1 MSKLRVV
8 GNLHNLNLGR
18 ARLTIEGGLF
28 EAVEYDEDFGPSDC
42 DWFFERGYIS
52 PGLLDLQL
60 NGGLGHDFT
69 QDPHS
74 IYEVAAALPRW
85 GVTGFLPTFI
95 TAPLESYRQGL
106 QVVAEAQQTGRGAR
120 ILGAHLE
127 GPYLNPQYK
136 GAHRAEY
143 MRLPSVVEVQKLL
156 TYGPLKL
163 LTLAPELPGALD
175 VVKFLKANGVQ
186 VSAGHS
192 GANYAEAM
200 AGFEAGIEYVTHLF
214 NAMPPLHH
222 REPGLVGA
230 ALEND
235 GVLTGLIADGIHVS
249 PALVKLVYRAKIF
262 GLSLV
267 TDAMAGL
274 GQPPGRYDLAGQS
287 VIVDAN
293 SARLDDGKGTLA
305 GSILTLDQAVRNLME
320 FSGCDLYDATEMTCI
335 NAARLLNLTAAHSNL
350 ELLSA
355 GQPADLVVWDEHLQ
369 VILTLVAGQIAFSK
383 SGGGG
388 V

>member
-1 MSKLRVV
+1 MSKLQII

-18 ARLTIEGGLF
+18 ARLTMSAGTL
-28 EAVEYDEDFGPSDC
+28 EAVEYDEGFGPADC
-42 DWFFERGYIS
+42 DLFFERGYIS

-69 QDPHS
+69 QTPHA
-74 IYEVAAALPRW
+74 IYEVAQALPRW

-106 QVVAEAQQTGRGAR
+106 QVVAEAQHAGRGAR

-143 MRLPSVVEVQKLL
+143 MRLPSVAEAQELL
-156 TYGPLKL
+156 NYGPLKL

-175 VVKFLKANGVQ
+175 VVKFLKAHGVQ

-235 GVLTGLIADGIHVS
+235 SVLTGLIADGIHVS
-249 PALVKLVYRAKIF
+249 PALVRLVYRAKIF

-267 TDAMAGL
+267 TDAMAGM
-274 GQPPGRYDLAGQS
+274 GQPPGHYDLAGQN

-305 GSILTLDQAVRNLME
+305 GSILTLDQAVRNLIR
-320 FSGCDLYDATEMTCI
+320 FSGCDIYDATEMTCI
-335 NAARLLNLTAAHSNL
+335 NAARLLNLTDAHSNL

-355 GQPADLVVWDEHLQ
+355 GRPADLVVWDENLQ
-369 VILTLVAGQIAFSK
+369 VVLTLVAGQIAFSK
-383 SGGGG
+383 KDEGG